1 MGSIQSLPATMR
13 TASIAGSER
22 EDDEEQG
29 GVMQDEACLVDEF
42 DEDDLFVVVDLAEFD
57 LDDFAV

>member
-1 MGSIQSLPATMR
+1 MR